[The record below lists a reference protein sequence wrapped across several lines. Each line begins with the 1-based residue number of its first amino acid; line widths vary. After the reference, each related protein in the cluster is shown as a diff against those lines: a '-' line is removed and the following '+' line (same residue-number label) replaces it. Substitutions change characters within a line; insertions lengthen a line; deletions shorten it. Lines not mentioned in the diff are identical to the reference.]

1 MENLGSAIV
10 ELPCQSW
17 SIQGIARH
25 VKRPGGFWQTSQ
37 NRRACWRGLQPIH
50 FPRPLIF
57 GRYVG
62 HSGILHG
69 CTVKDEVL
77 VGMGSIIHDDAVIGE
92 RSIIGAGGLGQRRH
106 CHSARRWM
114 RLASCHAIPIRD
126 APAALQVAEPPQPA
140 PFDDVE
146 TVLRTLENVGDAR
159 SPRGGNIPKS
169 GIAPAAQTCMK

>member
-10 ELPCQSW
+10 EHPCQSW

-92 RSIIGAGGLGQRRH
+92 RSIIGAGALVSVGTVIPPGGGCGSRLAMRYQYEMHRLLYKWLNRHSQRRSMTWRPY
-106 CHSARRWM
+106 CERWKTWEM
-114 RLASCHAIPIRD
+114 
-126 APAALQVAEPPQPA
+126 PAARV
-140 PFDDVE
+140 VE
-146 TVLRTLENVGDAR
+146 TFPSQALHR
-159 SPRGGNIPKS
+159 PPK
-169 GIAPAAQTCMK
+169 PA